1 MSIREEIG
9 EPIGKIPAVPLNLVP
24 EAKHLEAFD
33 SRLGGE
39 GVAEAAG
46 GPIAEEDESVVVSVG
61 DRSPVLAIF
70 TEPFYRAVG
79 TEDAIGERKLGAGWV
94 DEIVEWNGEGSDG
107 GIVAEIEGTG
117 GPALSF
123 ATVGRRA
130 IVWDI

>member
-9 EPIGKIPAVPLNLVP
+9 EPVGKIPAVPLNLVP
-24 EAKHLEAFD
+24 EAKHLQGFD

-46 GPIAEEDESVVVSVG
+46 GPIAEEDESVVVSV
-61 DRSPVLAIF
+61 DDKRPVLAVF
-70 TEPFYRAVG
+70 TEPFYRTVG
-79 TEDAIGERKLGAGWV
+79 MENAIGERKLRAGWV
-94 DEIVEWNGEGSDG
+94 DEVVEWNGEGSDG
-107 GIVAEIEGTG
+107 GIVVEIEGTG